1 MLPHKPVMG
10 DMNFNYHSKK
20 VEKIGEHEK
29 AYVRAT
35 MFKKPALPDFDV
47 GYDIV

>member
-1 MLPHKPVMG
+1 MAREAPCCPMER
-10 DMNFNYHSKK
+10 YKK